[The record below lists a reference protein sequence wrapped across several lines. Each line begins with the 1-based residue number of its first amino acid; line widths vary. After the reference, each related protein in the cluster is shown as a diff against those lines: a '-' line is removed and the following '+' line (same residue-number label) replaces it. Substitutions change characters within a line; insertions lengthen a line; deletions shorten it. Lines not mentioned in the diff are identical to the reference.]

1 MSFIMYVLGFSLAFA
16 DPLTSHEQAA
26 KDMLDCMNM
35 GETFSKTIDST
46 LDLQIQQNP
55 ALKSKRKA
63 MKTFFDRYMSWASLE
78 GDFIKIYTESFTE
91 DELKQLTA
99 FYNTPVGK
107 KSVRLMPEMTRKGG
121 EIGNRRGQENMHE
134 LVKLLEET
142 E

>member
-1 MSFIMYVLGFSLAFA
+1 MTLFMYVFGLSLSFA

-55 ALKSKRKA
+55 ALKDKRKA

-78 GDFIKIYTESFTE
+78 SDFIKIYTEAYTE
-91 DELKQLTA
+91 EELKEITV
-99 FYNTPVGK
+99 FYKTPVGQK
-107 KSVRLMPEMTRKGG
+107 TVRLMPELMRKGG
-121 EIGNRRGQENMHE
+121 EIGNRRVQENMHE
-134 LVKLLEET
+134 LVKLLQET

>member
-1 MSFIMYVLGFSLAFA
+1 MTFFMYVFGLSLSFA

-55 ALKSKRKA
+55 ALKDKRKA

-78 GDFIKIYTESFTE
+78 NDFIKIYTEAFTE
-91 DELKQLTA
+91 EELKQLTV
-99 FYNTPVGK
+99 FYKTPVGQK
-107 KSVRLMPEMTRKGG
+107 TVRLMPELTRKGG
-121 EIGNRRGQENMHE
+121 EIGNRRVQENMHE
-134 LVKLLEET
+134 LVKLLQET

>member
-1 MSFIMYVLGFSLAFA
+1 MTFFMYVFGLSLSFA

-55 ALKSKRKA
+55 ALKDKRKA

-78 GDFIKIYTESFTE
+78 NDFIKIYVEAYTEE
-91 DELKQLTA
+91 ELKEITV
-99 FYNTPVGK
+99 FYKTPVGQK
-107 KSVRLMPEMTRKGG
+107 TVRLMPELMRKGG
-121 EIGNRRGQENMHE
+121 EIGNRRVQENMHE
-134 LVKLLEET
+134 LVKLLQET